1 MKLAILFLTLLATCA
16 NAYDYVLTDGT
27 NIVGSD
33 LRPILISTP
42 DDTKADLNLYYS
54 ASITNQ
60 LFAMNGWFM
69 DAFVNTDGVDQAS
82 STGIL
87 RRTKSYQNA
96 ARALTPYAGIF
107 SGVVGAGNNV
117 YTGKCWGSYQPI
129 ANGSFSLALW
139 FKFATFPA
147 TQTVFFSA
155 SSSSDASHYGF
166 VVDYG
171 YVSASKLNFT
181 IPGGIS
187 HSFTWTPD
195 TNWHHCVATYTN
207 IATTGM
213 QLWLDGVRVVQ
224 GSAAANPTNKDDRVA
239 IACHSYGGYTLG
251 LNGNMDQVLIYNRSV
266 QPAEIAY
273 LYNDG
278 FGRYHDTTTNFNGVV
293 SGFEF
298 DEAAGVTLTDF
309 SANSWNAGSTGT
321 IGRAASDLAIFNAA
335 TNMELQTV
343 ALPYSRTSTSYRT
356 FLLANTTNVSQKVSV
371 DGSTWQDVV
380 LQYIGT
386 TSLSPTQKMYSA
398 SGLIST
404 NASSTTNIYLKTLC
418 NSNTLNTIYGHGI
431 TYQ

>member
-1 MKLAILFLTLLATCA
+1 
-16 NAYDYVLTDGT
+16 
-27 NIVGSD
+27 
-33 LRPILISTP
+33 
-42 DDTKADLNLYYS
+42 
-54 ASITNQ
+54 
-60 LFAMNGWFM
+60 MNGWFM
-69 DAFVNTDGVDQAS
+69 DAFVNTAGVNQAS
-82 STGIL
+82 STGMRL
-87 RRTKSYQNA
+87 KTRSYQNIT
-96 ARALTPYAGIF
+96 LMLPPYAGIF
-107 SGVVGAGNNV
+107 AGVQGTGNNV
-117 YTGKCWGSYQPI
+117 YTGNCWGSYQPI
-129 ANGSFSLALW
+129 ANGSFSLSFW
-139 FKFATFPA
+139 FKFATLSP
-147 TQTVFFSA
+147 TQNVFFTS
-155 SSSSDASHYGF
+155 SSSSDAAHYGF
-166 VVDYG
+166 LLNYDYV
-171 YVSASKLNFT
+171 YAKKLDFT
-181 IPGGIS
+181 IPGGPS
-187 HSFTWTPD
+187 YNFAWTVD

-213 QLWLDGVRVVQ
+213 QLWLDGVNRVQ
-224 GSAAANPTNKDDRVA
+224 GSATGYPTNKDDRVS
-239 IACHSYGGYTLG
+239 IGCHSYGGYTLG
-251 LNGNMDQVLIYNRSV
+251 FNGNMDQVLIYNRAI

-298 DEAAGVTLTDF
+298 DESAGVTLTDF
-309 SANSWNAGSTGT
+309 STNAWNAGSTGT
-321 IGRAASDLAIFNAA
+321 IGRAASSLATIDTV
-335 TNMELQTV
+335 TNMDLQTI

-418 NSNTLNTIYGHGI
+418 NSNNLNTIYGHGI